1 MRYINQIISAFIL
14 VLLYSCN
21 NNKDQAKDLVSR
33 FLTETSDAHFNRK
46 SMDYSIFTSD
56 FKAVFDSSG
65 YYPLINPTL
74 SIQSESD
81 SMIVVISKGT
91 ATNVLGVEI
100 EDQQEFRLKNIQG
113 NWKIDNSNN
122 FLVDHA
128 NFKFV
133 GDEYE
138 QLWDKEQ
145 SIALNQVQEN
155 VLLEVVKSPEGFIFS
170 DSRNGMFKLINNSDF
185 DIRKLRI
192 SIEHFD
198 SEGHSVNTD
207 EEIVHDVIRKH
218 GYRVINWFSK
228 DCLNCDSQKFK
239 VIFVDE
245 ND

>member
-1 MRYINQIISAFIL
+1 MRFTNPIFSAFIL
-14 VLLYSCN
+14 VLLSSCKSN
-21 NNKDQAKDLVSR
+21 GEKAKDLVSH
-33 FLTETSDAHFNRK
+33 FLTETSDVHFNRK

-65 YYPLINPTL
+65 YYPLKNSTL
-74 SIQSESD
+74 SIQSETD

-100 EDQQEFRLKNIQG
+100 EEQQEFRLKNIQG
-113 NWKIDNSNN
+113 KWQIDNSNN

-133 GDEYE
+133 GDVYE

-145 SIALNQVQEN
+145 SIALLQVQEN
-155 VLLEVVKSPEGFIFS
+155 VILEVVKSPEGFTFS
-170 DSRNGMFKLINNSDF
+170 DSRNGMLKLINNSEF

-198 SEGHSVNTD
+198 SEGNSVNSD
-207 EEIVHDVIRKH
+207 EEIVLDVIRKH

-228 DCLNCDSQKFK
+228 DCLNCYSQKFN
-239 VIFVDE
+239 IRFIEE
-245 ND
+245 NE